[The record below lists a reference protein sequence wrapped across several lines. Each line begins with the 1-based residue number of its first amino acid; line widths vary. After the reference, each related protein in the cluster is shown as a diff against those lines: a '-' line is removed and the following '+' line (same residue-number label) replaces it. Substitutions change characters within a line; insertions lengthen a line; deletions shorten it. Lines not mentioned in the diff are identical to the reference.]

1 MNIQP
6 SSQPR
11 ILMMRVVCL
20 QGLNT
25 ILGDQDRPSKRA
37 GIGSLIN
44 SLESVRDQLS
54 IEMMAYPRF
63 QNLTE
68 QRQSELVQQERPQL
82 MMSLLT
88 ITPADNGNTQLV
100 GEVLRAQVQE
110 VELWMLLFGAWIDED
125 ETELVRS
132 SHELQEIIRPKL
144 QQASK
149 LHVQYEAER
158 TEAQK
163 RDDGNLLFLKAQR
176 VNAHQD
182 ESMTLAL
189 INRNLLQLVA

>member
-1 MNIQP
+1 
-6 SSQPR
+6 
-11 ILMMRVVCL
+11 MMRLVCL

-25 ILGDQDRPSKRA
+25 ILGDQDRSSKRA

-44 SLESVRDQLS
+44 SLESVRDQLR

-68 QRQSELVQQERPQL
+68 QRQSELVQQERLEL

-88 ITPADNGNTQLV
+88 ITPADNSNTQLV
-100 GEVLRAQVQE
+100 GEVLQAQIQE

-125 ETELVRS
+125 ETKLISS
-132 SHELQEIIRPKL
+132 SHELQEILQPKL
-144 QQASK
+144 EQASK
-149 LHVQYEAER
+149 LHAQYEGER

-176 VNAHQD
+176 VHAHQD

-189 INRNLLQLVA
+189 INRNLSQLAA